1 MRTTLLYRIVFFLAV
16 FACSEASACSAPTW
30 QPLQKLDSYAYIFVG
45 EVVGVRL
52 DEIIDFEMRDRNP
65 DDLNREDPQDWPYGG
80 IGIYSDS
87 TMMHSIEV
95 LPSRPLKG
103 KPPLLLTVKAG
114 GCRFGEAQV
123 RMTGLFFV
131 KSDRTAEVV
140 YEADRRRFDPL
151 LKKVDKCTK
160 QACTDE
166 ELER

>member
-1 MRTTLLYRIVFFLAV
+1 MKATLLPCIVLSIAV
-16 FACSEASACSAPTW
+16 FACPDASACSAPIW
-30 QPLQKLDSYAYIFVG
+30 QPLKKLDSYAYIFVG

-65 DDLNREDPQDWPYGG
+65 DGLNREDSQDWPYGG

-123 RMTGLFFV
+123 RMTGIFFV
-131 KSDRTAEVV
+131 KPDGTAEVV
-140 YEADRRRFDPL
+140 YEANHRGFDL
-151 LKKVDKCTK
+151 LLEKADKCTK
-160 QACTDE
+160 QACTED